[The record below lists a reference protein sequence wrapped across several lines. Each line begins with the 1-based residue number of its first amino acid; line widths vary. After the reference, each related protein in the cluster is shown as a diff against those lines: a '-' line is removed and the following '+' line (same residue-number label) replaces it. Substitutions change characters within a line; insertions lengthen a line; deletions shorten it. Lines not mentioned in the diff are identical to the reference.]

1 MERKKIRNYSE
12 SKYEYID
19 NYKKEK
25 YSMFSAQLK
34 KEEYADIKELLRIK
48 NMTNADF
55 IRYAYEM
62 LKSGRI

>member
-1 MERKKIRNYSE
+1 MEKKYSQ

-19 NYKKEK
+19 DYKKK
-25 YSMFSAQLK
+25 NYSMFSAQLK
-34 KEEYADIKELLRIK
+34 KEEYADIKELLRLK